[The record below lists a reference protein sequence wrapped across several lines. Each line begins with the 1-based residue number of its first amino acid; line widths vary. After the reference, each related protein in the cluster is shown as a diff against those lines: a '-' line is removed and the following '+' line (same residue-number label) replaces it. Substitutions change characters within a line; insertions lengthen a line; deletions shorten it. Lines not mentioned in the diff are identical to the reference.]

1 MTLISIRQQTSA
13 YVTIRQHGSRG
24 TSRCRHFPDW
34 SSSRMYFASRTVFR
48 CLLLQ
53 SKAKCRI
60 FLSREGSLMTFS
72 QERGASPG
80 PALLRRG
87 MVYSNRIVSS
97 MKRATRGATSAL
109 LATRQKMGTE
119 TLSLVRPGQSRV
131 LFQQHITL
139 PQSRWGG
146 KGHALGRGWR
156 MRTTA
161 RMMSALPATRRL
173 MNTVISAFQG
183 AATGG
188 SSIAKF
194 FSWRHSSQCDS
205 LV

>member
-1 MTLISIRQQTSA
+1 MTLVSIRQHTSA
-13 YVTIRQHGSRG
+13 CVSMRQHGSRG

-48 CLLLQ
+48 RLLLQ

-87 MVYSNRIVSS
+87 MLYSNRIVSS

-109 LATRQKMGTE
+109 LATRQKMGTRWTHHTTTIE
-119 TLSLVRPGQSRV
+119 VGGQRSR
-131 LFQQHITL
+131 
-139 PQSRWGG
+139 SGG
-146 KGHALGRGWR
+146 GRR

-161 RMMSALPATRRL
+161 RMMSALPAARRL
-173 MNTVISAFQG
+173 MNTVISAFL
-183 AATGG
+183 GG
-188 SSIAKF
+188 CHWCF
-194 FSWRHSSQCDS
+194 
-205 LV
+205 VY